1 MEYTTRSY
9 YFPLMILS
17 AFEKLIKLRKA
28 IKVSSAFD
36 SSLNVRNCM
45 VSLQNVTYI
54 YYNEVA
60 VEVR

>member
-1 MEYTTRSY
+1 MAYITRSY
-9 YFPLMILS
+9 YFPFTILS
-17 AFEKLIKLRKA
+17 AFEKLIKLRRA

-54 YYNEVA
+54 CYNEVA
-60 VEVR
+60 VELR

>member
-1 MEYTTRSY
+1 MEYTATSY
-9 YFPLMILS
+9 YFPFMILS